1 MQELD
6 IKVICEG
13 IAYGKIVNIKN
24 DIFVSN
30 EKTDNPSYEKDIL
43 KEAFNT
49 VIKDLEELEKDT
61 KDEFLNVH
69 SMILKD
75 PQLTKECFFEIDNNH
90 YQACKAFECVI
101 NKYIDIFEKA
111 NSFYLEERNLDLK
124 DIKRRVLLA
133 LNNTFVNHLEHDKI
147 ILVCDE
153 LYPSYVSE
161 FRNTLAGVI
170 ARKGGTTSHGA
181 ILCNAREIP
190 FVIVD
195 KEFEFDDL
203 LSLVI
208 DTRRKKIFYDC
219 SADMI
224 NNYRTLKK
232 SISSRVRIRDFSEQ
246 GIKIL
251 GNVSSNDELLKVRK
265 YKLHGVGLYRT
276 EFIFMNKNRALSE
289 DEQFEIYNDA
299 VLEMVQ
305 RPITFRTFDIGDDK
319 QLSYIKAD
327 KKGVRNYRNYPN
339 LFKDQVKALI
349 RANRYQNMRIMF
361 PMIET
366 YDEFL
371 YLKDLVVKYKKELNQ
386 KGYLKIGMMLETK
399 SAVENLDDFKDV
411 DFISLGTNDLT
422 HELYN
427 IDRNKISDYNTYIN
441 SLIEVIK
448 KVVNHCKKYNIEL
461 SMCGELAGINTV
473 TSMLIEAGIR
483 NFSVSPNNSKAVE
496 ESLINYY
503 KLDK

>member
-1 MQELD
+1 MQEL
-6 IKVICEG
+6 KSNVISEG
-13 IAYGKIVNIKN
+13 IAYGKILNIKN

-30 EKTDNPSYEKDIL
+30 LHTNNKEYEKASL
-43 KEAFNT
+43 AEAFKA
-49 VIKDLEELEKDT
+49 VVKDIKELEKGSN
-61 KDEFLNVH
+61 DEFLNVH
-69 SMILKD
+69 AMILED
-75 PQLTKECFFEIDNNH
+75 PQLMKECCEQIDNNS
-90 YQACKAFECVI
+90 YQASKAFDVVI

-124 DIKRRVLLA
+124 DIRRRVLLA
-133 LNNTFVNHLEHDKI
+133 LNNDYVNHLEHDKV

-181 ILCNAREIP
+181 ILCKAREIP
-190 FVIVD
+190 FVTLD
-195 KEFEFDDL
+195 FDFEFDD
-203 LSLVI
+203 SKEIVI
-208 DTRRKKIFYDC
+208 DTRSKLVYYDC
-219 SADMI
+219 NQDFIS
-224 NNYRTLKK
+224 NYKDYKK
-232 SISSRVRIRDFSEQ
+232 NISSRVRIRDFSEQ

-251 GNVSSNDELLKVRK
+251 GNVSSNEELLKVRK

-276 EFIFMNKNRALSE
+276 EFIFMNKNRALTE
-289 DEQFEIYNDA
+289 DEQYEIYNDA
-299 VLEMVQ
+299 VCEMIQ

-339 LFKDQVKALI
+339 LFKDQVRALI

-361 PMIET
+361 PMIES
-366 YDEFL
+366 YDDFL
-371 YLKDLVVKYKKELNQ
+371 YLKDIVVKCKKELGSV
-386 KGYLKIGMMLETK
+386 GYLKIGMMLETRE
-399 SAVENLDDFKDV
+399 AVEHLSDFKDV

-427 IDRNKISDYNTYIN
+427 VDRNNISDYSTYLD

-448 KVVNHCKKYNIEL
+448 RVVEHCKMYNIEL
-461 SMCGELAGINTV
+461 SMCGELAGIPDV
-473 TSMLIEAGIR
+473 TSILLNAGIK
-483 NFSVSPNNSKAVE
+483 NFSVSPNLSKAIE
-496 ESLINYY
+496 ESLVKYY
-503 KLDK
+503 NL